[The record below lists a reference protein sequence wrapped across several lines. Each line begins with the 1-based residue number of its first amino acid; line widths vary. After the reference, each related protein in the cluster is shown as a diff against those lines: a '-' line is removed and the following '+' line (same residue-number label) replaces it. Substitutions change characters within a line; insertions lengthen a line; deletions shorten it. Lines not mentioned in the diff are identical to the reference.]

1 MGTVKRLIEKEGD
14 PYLALLAYRS
24 TPLQNGYSLLM
35 CRKLRGIVPI
45 TREKLQPKVPDKEKV
60 KHQDMIAKEK
70 DFDKYHKAK
79 ETPPLAPGER
89 VWIPDRE
96 SEALVESE
104 VAPRSYEFTTSDGST
119 VRRNQSSVRR
129 LPGTPQNVQGEE
141 EPTRDSA
148 ERNSEPANEQDRSAS
163 ETSDVSAKETDT
175 IPVRRSTRE
184 RKARDRWEPRW
195 SS

>member
-1 MGTVKRLIEKEGD
+1 
-14 PYLALLAYRS
+14 
-24 TPLQNGYSLLM
+24 
-35 CRKLRGIVPI
+35 
-45 TREKLQPKVPDKEKV
+45 
-60 KHQDMIAKEK
+60 MIAKERQKK
-70 DFDKYHKAK
+70 DFDKYHRAK
-79 ETPPLAPGER
+79 ETPPPLAPGER